1 MQAVYRTGIART
13 FFMDVKDLARKSW
26 SVPYFP
32 CPLFFLVCPLFFP
45 IFFRRPHHIKTP
57 PLLRRTGSEG
67 FHQHRLPG

>member
-32 CPLFFLVCPLFFP
+32 LWGSGLLETVVCPLF
-45 IFFRRPHHIKTP
+45 
-57 PLLRRTGSEG
+57 SEG
-67 FHQHRLPG
+67 DRQHHRHSLDPDGCLARFVAAMI